1 MKLIATTM
9 AALLALGSHCFAEAA
24 PMPADP
30 IQILSDRIERD
41 GQGTGIAAAVVERG
55 SPKLFSRGVLR
66 VGTAV
71 PVSPQTVFEIGSVT
85 KVFTS
90 LLLAQMVLEG
100 KMDLHA
106 PVEDYLP
113 ERVEIGAFE
122 GTPIALFDLATHYSG
137 LPRIPPELMF
147 ADPANPYAVYTA
159 DMLYDFLAAYPLQR
173 RPGER
178 FEYSNL
184 GVALLGAAISHTAGL
199 SYGELLR
206 TRIFEPL
213 GMLDTGIVAVD
224 AARFASG
231 HDPSGAVVPHWD
243 FDVFAAAGGVRSTAT
258 DMARFLAAASGQTE
272 TPLREAFE
280 LMLAERRPT
289 DVPQMEIGLGWMIRS
304 GEAGDIVWHNGM
316 TAGFNAF
323 AGYAA
328 DGRRASVVLANQITQ
343 TGIEDIGFHLIDPDL
358 KLTPQ
363 PQRRKAIEI
372 DRTLLENYVGQYRL
386 SPSFVLTVTTK
397 DGKLF
402 VEATGQEQFE
412 VFPETETKFFYSVVD
427 AQISFEL
434 GADGKATGLVLHQ
447 NGQNVPGERL

>member
-9 AALLALGSHCFAEAA
+9 AALLALGSHCFAQAA

-30 IQILSDRIERD
+30 TQILSDRLERD
-41 GQGTGIAAAVVERG
+41 GQGTGIAAAVVEGG
-55 SPKLFSRGVLR
+55 SPEFFSRDVLR

-71 PVSPQTVFEIGSVT
+71 PISPQTVFEIGSVT

-122 GTPIALFDLATHYSG
+122 GTPVTLFDLATHHSG

-147 ADPANPYAVYTA
+147 ADPANPYAVYSE

-184 GVALLGAAISHTAGL
+184 GVALLGAAISHTAGV
-199 SYGELLR
+199 SYGELLE

-213 GMLDTGIVAVD
+213 GMLDSGLVTVD
-224 AARFASG
+224 AARLASG
-231 HDPSGAVVPHWD
+231 HDPSGTVVPHWD

-258 DMARFLAAASGQTE
+258 DMARFVAAASGQTE
-272 TPLREAFE
+272 TPLRDAFE
-280 LMLAERRPT
+280 LMLAERHPA
-289 DVPQMEIGLGWMIRS
+289 DAPQMEVGLGWMIRT
-304 GEAGDIVWHNGM
+304 GEGGEIIWHNGM

-323 AGYAA
+323 AGFAA
-328 DGRRASVVLANQITQ
+328 DGTRGSVVLANQITQ

-363 PQRRKAIEI
+363 PQRREAIEI
-372 DRTLLENYVGQYRL
+372 DPALLQNYVGQYRL
-386 SPSFVLTVTTK
+386 SPSFILTVTAE
-397 DGKLF
+397 DGRLF
-402 VEATGQEQFE
+402 VQATGQEQFE
-412 VFPETETKFFYSVVD
+412 VFPETETEFFYSVVD
-427 AQISFEL
+427 AQISFVL
-434 GADGKATGLVLHQ
+434 GVDGKAKGLVLHQ
-447 NGQNVPGERL
+447 NGLDVPGERL

>member
-1 MKLIATTM
+1 
-9 AALLALGSHCFAEAA
+9 
-24 PMPADP
+24 
-30 IQILSDRIERD
+30 
-41 GQGTGIAAAVVERG
+41 
-55 SPKLFSRGVLR
+55 
-66 VGTAV
+66 
-71 PVSPQTVFEIGSVT
+71 
-85 KVFTS
+85 
-90 LLLAQMVLEG
+90 
-100 KMDLHA
+100 
-106 PVEDYLP
+106 
-113 ERVEIGAFE
+113 
-122 GTPIALFDLATHYSG
+122 
-137 LPRIPPELMF
+137 
-147 ADPANPYAVYTA
+147 
-159 DMLYDFLAAYPLQR
+159 
-173 RPGER
+173 
-178 FEYSNL
+178 
-184 GVALLGAAISHTAGL
+184 
-199 SYGELLR
+199 
-206 TRIFEPL
+206 
-213 GMLDTGIVAVD
+213 
-224 AARFASG
+224 
-231 HDPSGAVVPHWD
+231 
-243 FDVFAAAGGVRSTAT
+243 
-258 DMARFLAAASGQTE
+258 
-272 TPLREAFE
+272 
-280 LMLAERRPT
+280 MLAERRPT

-363 PQRRKAIEI
+363 PQRREAIEI